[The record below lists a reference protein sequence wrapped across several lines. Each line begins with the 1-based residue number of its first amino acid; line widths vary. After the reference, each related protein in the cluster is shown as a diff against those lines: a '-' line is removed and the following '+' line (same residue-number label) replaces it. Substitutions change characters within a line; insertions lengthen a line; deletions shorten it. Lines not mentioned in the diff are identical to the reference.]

1 MRRIDRAAVLLA
13 LALALALLPP
23 STAAQAVLEDYA
35 RVLPQL
41 QPPERAQLRQHAASW
56 NGWAAAERADFGARA
71 AAWDALPPGERGDRR
86 ERYVAWQALS
96 AAERAAVRAAMR
108 RHAALPVDQQLALR
122 AQFDALDRS
131 DRRGWLLGPS
141 LGVDYPALQPLL
153 AQVPAADH
161 EALLRVLRAMTP
173 PQRIDLAVLTQRTPP
188 HERDDLRRALLST
201 SAANRQQ
208 WLWLRLE
215 R

>member
-1 MRRIDRAAVLLA
+1 MRRADRVAILLA
-13 LALALALLPP
+13 LLLLTP
-23 STAAQAVLEDYA
+23 TLAAQAVLDDYA
-35 RVLPQL
+35 RILPQL
-41 QPPERAQLRQHAASW
+41 QPLERAQLRQRAATW
-56 NGWAAAERADFGARA
+56 TGWTAAERADFGARA
-71 AAWDALPPGERGDRR
+71 AAWDALPPSQRAERR
-86 ERYVAWQALS
+86 ERHAAWQALP
-96 AAERAAVRAAMR
+96 ADEKAAVRS
-108 RHAALPVDQQLALR
+108 ALARYTELPMDQQLALR

-141 LGVDYPALQPLL
+141 LGAGYPTLQPLL

-161 EALLRVLRAMTP
+161 EALLRLLRGMTRQ
-173 PQRIDLAVLTQRTPP
+173 QRIDLAVLVQRTPP
-188 HERDDLRRALLST
+188 QERDELRRALLST